1 MTASLRQTQGPFRAR
16 AVDGGLFRTV
26 FRGHPA
32 GVAVITADAGTGPV
46 GFTAT
51 SLASLSA
58 EPPMVV
64 FAISCGASSWPRLRV
79 AETFVVTLLSSQQ
92 EEVARRFARSG
103 IDRFASPTRWTRLP
117 TGEPLLD
124 GGRAWL
130 RCSARPPV
138 EAGDHFLI
146 IGQVLEADADP
157 EASPLIYHDRTFH
170 VLPS

>member
-1 MTASLRQTQGPFRAR
+1 MTASLRPSQGPAKAH
-16 AVDGGLFRTV
+16 AVDGDLFRSV

-32 GVAVITADAGTGPV
+32 GVAVIATDAGDGPV

-58 EPPMVV
+58 DPPMVV
-64 FAISCGASSWPRLRV
+64 FAISATASAWPHVRD
-79 AETFVVTLLSSQQ
+79 ADTFTVNLLSSRQ
-92 EEVARRFARSG
+92 EDVARRFARSG
-103 IDRFASPTRWTRLP
+103 IDRFAAPTRWSRLP

-130 RCSARPPV
+130 RCATRPPI

-146 IGQVLEADADP
+146 VGMVLEAATDP
-157 EASPLIYHDRTFH
+157 DASPLIYHDRAFH
-170 VLPS
+170 VLP

>member
-1 MTASLRQTQGPFRAR
+1 MTASLRQTQGAPRAR
-16 AVDGGLFRTV
+16 AVDGDLFRTV

-32 GVAVITADAGTGPV
+32 GVAVITTDAGVGPV

-64 FAISCGASSWPRLRV
+64 FAISSSASAWPHLRT
-79 AETFVVTLLSSQQ
+79 AETFVVNLLSSEQ

-103 IDRFASPTRWTRLP
+103 IDRFAEPTRWTALP

-130 RCSARPPV
+130 RCATRPPI

-146 IGQVLEADADP
+146 VGQVLEAATDP
-157 EASPLIYHDRTFH
+157 AAAPLIYHDRTFH
-170 VLPS
+170 ALP